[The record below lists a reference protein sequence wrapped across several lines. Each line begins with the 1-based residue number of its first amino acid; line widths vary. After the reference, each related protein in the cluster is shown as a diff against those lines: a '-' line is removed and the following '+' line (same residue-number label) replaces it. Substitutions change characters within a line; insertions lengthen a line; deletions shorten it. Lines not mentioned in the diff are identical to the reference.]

1 MPPDASISCSEC
13 PQETS
18 ANTNLPLR
26 ACFLG
31 GRPRMRHSA
40 ITIPIVKELDP
51 VKLDA
56 QGPHL
61 AVPGDGKV
69 AHGIEPRP
77 LPVVDGDRDP
87 LAGHRALDKVPAH
100 DVLQDTFTGVV
111 RLDHVSVVKVD
122 AQGIILVLT
131 HSDN

>member
-1 MPPDASISCSEC
+1 M
-13 PQETS
+13 
-18 ANTNLPLR
+18 
-26 ACFLG
+26 
-31 GRPRMRHSA
+31 
-40 ITIPIVKELDP
+40 
-51 VKLDA
+51 
-56 QGPHL
+56 
-61 AVPGDGKV
+61 

-131 HSDN
+131 HSDNVIHIDQVRLNFYKSAHFCTPIQKF